1 MDEIDKTIEKLSISE
16 TSGATV
22 LDDKAESPTTSRTE
36 FTDEPV
42 VYDYM
47 KYPNK
52 KKGRVLH
59 NHHHNRLKMRKNV
72 SFKCVVELVTFTD
85 DWKMQMTQSNLRTE
99 DQQVRLIYI
108 YIRVYLF
115 IPLIPPRAERKVQ
128 ESETQLLIII
138 D

>member
-99 DQQVRLIYI
+99 DQQVRLKYI
-108 YIRVYLF
+108 YQGIF
-115 IPLIPPRAERKVQ
+115 IHSPYPPARREKGAR
-128 ESETQLLIII
+128 I
-138 D
+138 